1 MKIQGPDPLRKP
13 APKSGKP
20 AQGGDRTG
28 FARELAGLAEEAQ
41 QAGTVGTAAPV
52 GALDTLL
59 AVQQAADDGRGNRR
73 QAGARAAGLLDR
85 LDELRRDILTG
96 AVPRDRLQ
104 ALANAAAAAR
114 PRVEDPRLAEVLDEI
129 DLRAQVELAKLG
141 VGR

>member
-1 MKIQGPDPLRKP
+1 MKIQGPNPLRKP

-20 AQGGDRTG
+20 AQGGDGTG
-28 FARELAGLAEEAQ
+28 FARELAGLANEARA
-41 QAGTVGTAAPV
+41 AGTVGNAAPV

-59 AVQQAADDGRGNRR
+59 AVQQAAGDDRGNRH

-85 LDELRRDILTG
+85 LDELRRHILAG
-96 AVPRDRLQ
+96 AVPRDRLE
-104 ALANAAAAAR
+104 ALARAAAAAR
-114 PRVEDPRLAEVLDEI
+114 PQVDDPRLAEVLDEI